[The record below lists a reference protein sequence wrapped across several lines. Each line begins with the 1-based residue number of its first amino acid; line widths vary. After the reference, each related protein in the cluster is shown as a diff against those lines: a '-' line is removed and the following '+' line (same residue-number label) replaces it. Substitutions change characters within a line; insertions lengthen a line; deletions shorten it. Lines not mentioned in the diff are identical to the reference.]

1 VLRPL
6 YGMEP
11 GIPRWATI
19 VLAYAEPTILQTLPH
34 KAVTSA
40 NAAGSLGCARIRHT
54 TSPGIIQYPAPIR
67 AIRER
72 AFRDLNTRWLA
83 QTRAA
88 RAPSSREV
96 PARTLGV

>member
-1 VLRPL
+1 MLRPL

-19 VLAYAEPTILQTLPH
+19 VLAYAEPTILQPLPH

-40 NAAGSLGCARIRHT
+40 NAAGSPGLRAHSAHDESRHHPVS
-54 TSPGIIQYPAPIR
+54 SPPIR

-72 AFRDLNTRWLA
+72 ALRDLNTRWLA

-88 RAPSSREV
+88 RALA
-96 PARTLGV
+96 PARF